1 MYKLLRNENM
11 KLYSKFGTWLMMAFL
26 LLIVALVGVVNQ
38 YEAPPPDVS
47 QWRTHVERD
56 IEEMKAGILNEANPQ
71 IVKQLENHI
80 KVKKYALSHGI
91 VPLEYTPWSYTMEG
105 SSMIPLVSLFV
116 IFVAGGIVANEFAS
130 GTIKSLLV
138 KPHSRAKILLAK
150 YLSVLQ
156 FALLLFVMLFAATF
170 ACNGLLYDFSYWDT
184 PYLFVNA
191 QGNVQEGMMIV
202 HLFSVYLLNSVELLF
217 VATISFMISSVFRSP
232 SLAIGISMLLLLLGG
247 LTTSLLAVKYDWI
260 KYTLFANTSLSMYL
274 EGSPLIEGMTLPFSL
289 IVLGI
294 YFIAFILTTWTVFT
308 KRDVV
313 S

>member
-1 MYKLLRNENM
+1 M
-11 KLYSKFGTWLMMAFL
+11 
-26 LLIVALVGVVNQ
+26 
-38 YEAPPPDVS
+38 
-47 QWRTHVERD
+47 
-56 IEEMKAGILNEANPQ
+56 IL
-71 IVKQLENHI
+71 
-80 KVKKYALSHGI
+80 
-91 VPLEYTPWSYTMEG
+91 
-105 SSMIPLVSLFV
+105 
-116 IFVAGGIVANEFAS
+116 
-130 GTIKSLLV
+130 
-138 KPHSRAKILLAK
+138 
-150 YLSVLQ
+150 
-156 FALLLFVMLFAATF
+156 
-170 ACNGLLYDFSYWDT
+170 
-184 PYLFVNA
+184 
-191 QGNVQEGMMIV
+191 
-202 HLFSVYLLNSVELLF
+202 HLFPAYLLNSVELLF